1 MFWLKFF
8 FDLKFFDCLTTIN
21 TIWVREKLKINWF
34 FKPKKTTAYMY
45 TCTFN
50 NIVIKNYFQQLTFC
64 KNNPALDPIYL
75 YSELWHVFLLIWKY
89 IL

>member
-1 MFWLKFF
+1 
-8 FDLKFFDCLTTIN
+8 
-21 TIWVREKLKINWF
+21 
-34 FKPKKTTAYMY
+34 MY
-45 TCTFN
+45 TYTFN

-64 KNNPALDPIYL
+64 KNNPAPDPIYL